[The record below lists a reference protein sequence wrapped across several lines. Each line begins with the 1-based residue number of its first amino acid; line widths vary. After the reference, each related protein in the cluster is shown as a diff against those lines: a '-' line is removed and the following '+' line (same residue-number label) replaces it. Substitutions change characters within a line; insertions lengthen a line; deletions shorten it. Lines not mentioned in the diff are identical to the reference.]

1 MSSPVQGAWARALG
15 GSSLTASPG
24 LVTSS
29 SRGPPSASPAAAGA
43 ARSSSAGV
51 AGVHADGLL
60 VVLESVGELQRELAP
75 LSARVDDL
83 EARLAASEAASEALR
98 AELQR
103 VSDTNAVLMALVTR
117 LAREDSA
124 EETARLRG
132 ALGGGGTGG
141 GREVASAE
149 RRAHGRVRTLGGGGN

>member
-1 MSSPVQGAWARALG
+1 M
-15 GSSLTASPG
+15 
-24 LVTSS
+24 
-29 SRGPPSASPAAAGA
+29 
-43 ARSSSAGV
+43 
-51 AGVHADGLL
+51 HADGLL

-83 EARLAASEAASEALR
+83 EARLAASEAAGEALR
-98 AELQR
+98 VELQR

-132 ALGGGGTGG
+132 AALGGGGGG
-141 GREVASAE
+141 GREAASAE
-149 RRAHGRVRTLGGGGN
+149 RRAHGRVRTLGSGGGGH